1 MTSATVNGIS
11 IEYETYGEGEPLLL
25 EMGLGGQLVAWPM
38 DWVNL
43 LAEQG
48 FRVIRYDNRDVGL
61 SSKTA
66 RRSPGR
72 GRMMAAVVSRRFAK
86 APYLLSDMADD
97 AAALLDHLE
106 IERAH
111 AVGVSMGGM
120 IAQSLAIEHPAR
132 VASLTSIMSNTGDR
146 THGRVH
152 PKLLTKVGKIRSKS
166 RADYV
171 DKQLLIFRLISGEH
185 YDVDEIRALAEEA
198 LARDYDPSGTIHQ
211 LMAIGASPDRTA
223 ALRSVTAPT
232 LVIHGLRDPLVLP
245 SGGIA
250 TARAVPGSRLL
261 MFPDM
266 GHDLPRPRWG
276 EIVEAIVQNAER
288 GGFKR
293 RTVQNPLSATT
304 VTEGDPGASMP
315 PSRDR
320 SGTVY
325 GDGARGRAST

>member
-1 MTSATVNGIS
+1 MTSATCNGIK
-11 IEYETYGEGEPLLL
+11 IEYESFGDGEPLLL

-43 LAEQG
+43 LVEQG

-66 RRSPGR
+66 GRLPGLAR
-72 GRMMAAVVSRRFAK
+72 ITAAVISRRFARS
-86 APYLLSDMADD
+86 PYLLSDLADD
-97 AAALLDHLE
+97 AAALLDCLE

-111 AVGVSMGGM
+111 VVGVSMGGM
-120 IAQSLAIEHPAR
+120 IAQSVAIQYPGR
-132 VASLTSIMSNTGDR
+132 VASLTSIMANTGDR
-146 THGRVH
+146 RNGRFH
-152 PKLLTKVGKIRSKS
+152 PRLLTKVGKIRSRS
-166 RADYV
+166 RADYI
-171 DKQLLIFRLISGEH
+171 DKQLLIFRLIAGEH
-185 YDVDEIRALAEEA
+185 YDADEIRVLAEEA
-198 LARDYDPSGTIHQ
+198 LARDYDPAGTIHQ
-211 LMAIGASPDRTA
+211 LMAIGASPDRTQ

-293 RTVQNPLSATT
+293 RNAQNGLSPSVTT
-304 VTEGDPGASMP
+304 LPPAS
-315 PSRDR
+315 
-320 SGTVY
+320 
-325 GDGARGRAST
+325 

>member
-1 MTSATVNGIS
+1 MASATCNGIN

-25 EMGLGGQLVAWPM
+25 KMGLGGQLVAWPM
-38 DWVNL
+38 DWINL
-43 LAEQG
+43 LVEQG

-61 SSKTA
+61 STKTA
-66 RRSPGR
+66 STAPGL
-72 GRMMAAVVSRRFAK
+72 GRMMAAVVSHRFAK

-97 AAALLDHLE
+97 AAALLDFLG

-111 AVGVSMGGM
+111 VVGVSMGGM
-120 IAQSLAIEHPAR
+120 IAQSLAIQHPAR
-132 VASLTSIMSNTGDR
+132 VASLTSMMSNTGDR
-146 THGRVH
+146 RHGRVH

-171 DKQLLIFRLISGEH
+171 DKQLLIFELISGEH
-185 YDVDEIRALAEEA
+185 YDPDEIRMLSEQA
-198 LARDYDPSGTIHQ
+198 LARDYDPAGTVNQ
-211 LMAIGASPDRTA
+211 LMAIAASPDRTE

-232 LVIHGLRDPLVLP
+232 LVIHGLRDRLVLP

-266 GHDLPRPRWG
+266 GHDLPRSRWG

-288 GGFKR
+288 GGFER
-293 RTVQNPLSATT
+293 RTARDALSPSATT
-304 VTEGDPGASMP
+304 LPSAS
-315 PSRDR
+315 
-320 SGTVY
+320 
-325 GDGARGRAST
+325 

>member
-1 MTSATVNGIS
+1 MTRATCNGIA
-11 IEYETYGEGEPLLL
+11 IEYESFGEGEPLLL

-43 LAEQG
+43 LVEQG

-66 RRSPGR
+66 GKVPRY
-72 GRMMAAVVSRRFAK
+72 GRMAAAFVSRRFAK
-86 APYLLSDMADD
+86 APYLISDLADD
-97 AAALLDHLE
+97 AAALLDCLE

-111 AVGVSMGGM
+111 VVGVSMGGM
-120 IAQSLAIEHPAR
+120 IAQSMAIQHPER
-132 VASLTSIMSNTGDR
+132 VSSLTSIMSNTGDR
-146 THGRVH
+146 RHGRVR
-152 PKLLTKVGKIRSKS
+152 PKLVAKARKLRSKS
-166 RADYV
+166 RDDYI
-171 DKQLLIFRLISGEH
+171 DTQALTFRMISGDH
-185 YDVDEIRALAEEA
+185 FDEQDIRTLAA
-198 LARDYDPSGTIHQ
+198 DSLARDYDPAGVLRQ
-211 LMAIGASPDRTA
+211 LMAIAASPDRTQ

-232 LVIHGLRDPLVLP
+232 LVIHGLRDPLVMP

-250 TARAVPGSRLL
+250 TAKAVPGSRLL

-293 RTVQNPLSATT
+293 PAT
-304 VTEGDPGASMP
+304 A
-315 PSRDR
+315 
-320 SGTVY
+320 
-325 GDGARGRAST
+325 

>member
-1 MTSATVNGIS
+1 MASATGNGIN
-11 IEYETYGEGEPLLL
+11 IEYETYGDGEPLLL

-43 LAEQG
+43 LVEHG

-66 RRSPGR
+66 GRLPGL
-72 GRMMAAVVSRRFAK
+72 GRTMAAVVSRRFAR

-97 AAALLDHLE
+97 AAALLDCLE

-111 AVGVSMGGM
+111 VVGVSMGGM
-120 IAQSLAIEHPAR
+120 IAQSLAIQHPGR
-132 VASLTSIMSNTGDR
+132 VASLTSIASNTGDR
-146 THGRVH
+146 RHGRVH

-171 DKQLLIFRLISGEH
+171 DKQLLTFRLISGDH
-185 YDVDEIRALAEEA
+185 YDADEIRVLAEEA
-198 LARDYDPSGTIHQ
+198 LARDYDPAGTVHQ
-211 LMAIGASPDRTA
+211 LMAIGASPDRTE

-250 TARAVPGSRLL
+250 TAQAVPGSRLL

-266 GHDLPRPRWG
+266 GHDLPRSRWG
-276 EIVEAIVQNAER
+276 EIVDAIVQNAER

-293 RTVQNPLSATT
+293 RTAQNALSPSATT
-304 VTEGDPGASMP
+304 LPSAS
-315 PSRDR
+315 
-320 SGTVY
+320 
-325 GDGARGRAST
+325 

>member
-1 MTSATVNGIS
+1 MTSATVNGIN
-11 IEYETYGEGEPLLL
+11 IEYEAFGEGEPLLL

-43 LAEQG
+43 LVEQG

-66 RRSPGR
+66 GRLPGR
-72 GRMMAAVVSRRFAK
+72 ARMVAAVVSRRFAK
-86 APYLLSDMADD
+86 ASYLLSDMADD
-97 AAALLDHLE
+97 AVGLLDFLE

-111 AVGVSMGGM
+111 VVGVSMGGM
-120 IAQSLAIEHPAR
+120 IAQSLAIHHPGR
-132 VASLTSIMSNTGDR
+132 VASLTSIMANTGDR
-146 THGRVH
+146 RHGRVH
-152 PKLLTKVGKIRSKS
+152 PKLLTKVGKIRSRS

-171 DKQLLIFRLISGEH
+171 DKQLLVFRLISGEY
-185 YDVDEIRALAEEA
+185 YDPDEIRLLAEEA
-198 LARDYDPSGTIHQ
+198 LARDYDPAGTIRQ
-211 LMAIGASPDRTA
+211 MMAIGASPDRTE
-223 ALRSVTAPT
+223 ALRSVSAPT

-245 SGGIA
+245 SGGVA

-266 GHDLPRPRWG
+266 GHDLPRSRWG

-293 RTVQNPLSATT
+293 RSAQH
-304 VTEGDPGASMP
+304 PNSAAAS
-315 PSRDR
+315 
-320 SGTVY
+320 
-325 GDGARGRAST
+325 AS